1 MSGNRG
7 GGMAVSVDLRLVA
20 IYRSYAYL
28 PITVF
33 LVAKNMLAVHSV
45 AATASVLYKHS
56 YVLVDTDGT

>member
-1 MSGNRG
+1 
-7 GGMAVSVDLRLVA
+7 MAVSVDLRLVA